1 MSVTGLAY
9 GAQIA
14 YVAAVAQELVGA
26 QDMVLAY
33 SLEMFMQGAGGLI
46 GGPVAGLHHPTFDI
60 NPLITQNHNMHHVS
74 YTIA

>member
-33 SLEMFMQGAGGLI
+33 SLEMFMQGAGALI
-46 GGPVAGLHHPTFDI
+46 GGPVAG
-60 NPLITQNHNMHHVS
+60 
-74 YTIA
+74 

>member
-1 MSVTGLAY
+1 MKWDNFRYFPPLQSSYLVIMSVTGLAY

-46 GGPVAGLHHPTFDI
+46 GGPVAG
-60 NPLITQNHNMHHVS
+60 
-74 YTIA
+74 